1 MSDVREF
8 FDGLETYIQIVLILE
23 YSVTA
28 DMLSAANI
36 AVFPTRMLLHTTFSI
51 HSLAVHIKKK
61 KPPRS

>member
-28 DMLSAANI
+28 DMLSTAKYCSI
-36 AVFPTRMLLHTTFSI
+36 SYSDVTTYDLF
-51 HSLAVHIKKK
+51 HS
-61 KPPRS
+61 

>member
-28 DMLSAANI
+28 DMLSAVI
-36 AVFPTRMLLHTTFSI
+36 ECLGLYPEIYGRPFPFI
-51 HSLAVHIKKK
+51 VWQCI
-61 KPPRS
+61 